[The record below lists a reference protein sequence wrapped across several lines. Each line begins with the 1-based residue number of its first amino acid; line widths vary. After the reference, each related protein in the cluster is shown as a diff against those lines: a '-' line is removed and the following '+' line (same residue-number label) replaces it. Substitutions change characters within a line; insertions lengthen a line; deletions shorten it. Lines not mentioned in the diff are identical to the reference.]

1 MFQDHTSSTPLVGA
15 GDLHLA
21 VIVDPE
27 LAPGLMANTVA
38 VIAAGLGARVP
49 GVGGV
54 TLTDAAGVTYS
65 NSADRPIAVLQA
77 GPDQM
82 RSVMQKAAAEAAIVP
97 VIFPAF
103 ARALHSFSDYAAL
116 VPDTDLANAK
126 IDGIGL
132 AGPKKAVRSITGALK
147 LLR

>member
-1 MFQDHTSSTPLVGA
+1 MIEDQASSTPLVGA

-21 VIVDPE
+21 LIVDPE
-27 LAPGLMANTVA
+27 LPPGLLANTVA
-38 VIAAGLGARVP
+38 VISAGLGARYP

-54 TLTDAAGVTYS
+54 QLIDRTGIAFF
-65 NSADRPIAVLQA
+65 NSADRPIPILQA
-77 GPDQM
+77 APAEM
-82 RSVMQKAAAEAAIVP
+82 RAVMLRAAADAAVVP

-103 ARALHSFSDYAAL
+103 ARALHAFADYAAL
-116 VPDTDLANAK
+116 VPDTDLAAAK

-147 LLR
+147 LFR

>member
-1 MFQDHTSSTPLVGA
+1 MVQDHISSTSLAGA

-27 LAPGLMANTVA
+27 VPPGLMANTVA
-38 VIAAGLGARVP
+38 VIAAGLAARYP

-54 TLTDAAGVTYS
+54 PLTDKAGLAYV
-65 NSADRPIAVLQA
+65 NSADRPIPILQA
-77 GPDQM
+77 APADM
-82 RSVMQKAAAEAAIVP
+82 RAAMLKAAADVAVTP

-103 ARALHSFSDYAAL
+103 ARGLHAFADYAAL
-116 VPDTDLANAK
+116 VPDTDLAAVK

-147 LLR
+147 LFR